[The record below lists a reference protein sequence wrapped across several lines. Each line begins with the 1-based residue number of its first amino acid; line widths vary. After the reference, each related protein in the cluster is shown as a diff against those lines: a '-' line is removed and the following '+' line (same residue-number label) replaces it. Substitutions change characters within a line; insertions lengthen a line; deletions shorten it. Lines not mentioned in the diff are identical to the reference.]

1 MRVMLPIFFQ
11 KSIALYFFAFIS
23 ILYQLSLVGPASL
36 LAEDME
42 RDVLVKRTMVTRGV
56 QLLKEH
62 VSCCCR
68 LLSVLHLAT
77 LRGLYL
83 LQDAHVP
90 FSGTVDLL
98 LLRIRACP
106 KP

>member
-1 MRVMLPIFFQ
+1 MLPIFFQ

-77 LRGLYL
+77 LRGFRMPMSLFL
-83 LQDAHVP
+83 GQ
-90 FSGTVDLL
+90 
-98 LLRIRACP
+98 
-106 KP
+106 